1 MRCLRSY
8 YCSRQCQNVS
18 WHIVHKHVCYKP
30 ARFWWSVVVYSVGG
44 VLAVPGVLK
53 VREYFPFIVFGL
65 DFARCF
71 QFVATLLLGFR
82 NPSCTISC

>member
-30 ARFWWSVVVYSVGG
+30 GRFWWSVVVYSVG
-44 VLAVPGVLK
+44 VLAAVPGILK
-53 VREYFPFIVFGL
+53 VSIILESGALFCRLSHVFA
-65 DFARCF
+65 DANIPIAFS
-71 QFVATLLLGFR
+71 LL
-82 NPSCTISC
+82 